1 MNANTEVSDA
11 SSRGATTSAKE
22 TMIQAGMLFGAAAG
36 MLHAPYTVAYGALAP
51 LGVANLV
58 LLSPLHESPRFHAS
72 VGEHESVKTRSGK
85 CENEN

>member
-1 MNANTEVSDA
+1 
-11 SSRGATTSAKE
+11 
-22 TMIQAGMLFGAAAG
+22 MIQTGMLFGAAAG

-72 VGEHESVKTRSGK
+72 VGDEAAAREVRGPNEKTSLFSFFLS
-85 CENEN
+85 